1 MYSKSASRKCK
12 IRFISVC
19 WCVHACFR
27 HWWENKLA
35 VVLHQLDVVEL
46 DVIAG
51 EDALEGLEGLLGQGL
66 ATGVDVGEQVA
77 SELLGLGVESG
88 PAGDGQG
95 VGVVVSGDDG
105 LLVHGCNKENTKF
118 YNAFYII
125 AIQNNQN
132 FVN

>member
-1 MYSKSASRKCK
+1 MRGYKGNVYSKSASCKCK
-12 IRFISVC
+12 IRFISLLVRA
-19 WCVHACFR
+19 WCFR
-27 HWWENKLA
+27 RWWENKLA

-46 DVIAG
+46 DVVAG

-77 SELLGLGVESG
+77 SELLGLGVEGG

-105 LLVHGCNKENTKF
+105 LLVHGCKKK
-118 YNAFYII
+118 YK
-125 AIQNNQN
+125 
-132 FVN
+132 VL